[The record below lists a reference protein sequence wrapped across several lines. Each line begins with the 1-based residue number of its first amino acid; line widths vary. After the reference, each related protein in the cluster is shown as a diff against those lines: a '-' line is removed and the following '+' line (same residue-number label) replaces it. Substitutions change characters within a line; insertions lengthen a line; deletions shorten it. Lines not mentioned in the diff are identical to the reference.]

1 MDKGKGGRRERD
13 VTWEQDFLCRFSSM
27 YFMQL
32 FFFRLLFSF
41 RFGLYLLQEVYRFCK
56 AARRELR
63 RTGKYFFFFIIT
75 FFLVLSWI
83 FLRVDVE
90 DGEKRRQ
97 LYL

>member
-13 VTWEQDFLCRFSSM
+13 VTWEQDFFSVDLVQCISCN
-27 YFMQL
+27 

-75 FFLVLSWI
+75 FFLVLSSI